1 MAFLEAIGIRI
12 AFGGVRAVDG
22 VDLSLER
29 GEVVGII
36 GPNGAG
42 KTTLFN
48 ILSGL
53 LFPDR
58 GTVRFK
64 GTDITRFSAEKRAEL
79 GLIRTFQH
87 GRVCGN
93 LSVVENALIGA
104 DLRSAY
110 PATPLGV
117 LRELVD
123 AVVQGRRIE
132 EREREAREEIDG
144 ILSSFGERLLPRK
157 DQAAYGLSY
166 ANRRRTELARALAAR
181 PELLLLDEPT
191 AGMNQSETREMTELL
206 VQLKAQGKTMII
218 IEHKMQ
224 LINAVSDR
232 LIVMDDGVKIAE
244 GAPESV
250 RRDARV
256 IEAYLGT
263 AAAAL
268 SSHNLEAV
276 NI

>member
-1 MAFLEAIGIRI
+1 MAFLEAIDIHI
-12 AFGGVRAVDG
+12 AFGGVRAVGG
-22 VDLSLER
+22 VGLSLEK
-29 GEVVGII
+29 GEVMGII

-58 GTVRFK
+58 GRVLFK
-64 GTDITRFSAEKRAEL
+64 GIDITRFSAEERAEL

-93 LSVVENALIGA
+93 LSVVENVLIGA
-104 DLRSAY
+104 DLRSPY
-110 PATPLGV
+110 RPTIFGT
-117 LRELVD
+117 LRETAD
-123 AVVQGRRIE
+123 ALLQGRRVK
-132 EREREAREEIDG
+132 ERERLEREKIDG
-144 ILSSFGERLLPRK
+144 ILAIFGDRLLPRK

-166 ANRRRTELARALAAR
+166 ANRRRTELARALAAE

-206 VQLKAQGKTMII
+206 VRLKEEGRTMII

-224 LINAVSDR
+224 LIDAVSDR
-232 LIVMDDGVKIAE
+232 LLVMDDGVKIAE
-244 GAPESV
+244 GEPATV
-250 RRDARV
+250 RNDAAV
-256 IEAYLGT
+256 VEAYLGT
-263 AAAAL
+263 TAASL
-268 SSHNLEAV
+268 PQQNLDAV